1 VRCAADRR
9 GRAALVLAAACLAG
23 FVAGCSPVRSAVPS
37 SAPPAHVFS
46 VGGPGGG
53 FLFVPGS
60 ARARGR
66 PPISVGPVP
75 PASSDRAINLPLNG
89 YADVASLDQT
99 ALSEADALLTQQCM
113 TSRGFVYTA
122 QAPPAQIAALMQDT
136 EYAFGLTSQ
145 AQAAAFGYRQ
155 PRSAVAVAASPAF
168 LGGFATFGDLAR
180 QQRAWTIALLGFA
193 PGARV
198 GSVRQP
204 GCLQQTESQLYGA
217 RGALADPVPAIA
229 VQAST
234 WTQSDPRI
242 QTLDARWSR
251 CMAARGFRYG
261 NPEQPADAQW
271 PARPS
276 SGSTEIRTAEA
287 DVACKQ
293 QVNFAHT
300 WLAVEAAYQSA
311 LIGQD
316 QSTLSGLQASFGRM
330 LRRAEALLSLPA
342 RAGAR

>member
-1 VRCAADRR
+1 VRCAADGR
-9 GRAALVLAAACLAG
+9 GRVAVLLAAA
-23 FVAGCSPVRSAVPS
+23 FVAGCSPVGRAAPS
-37 SAPPAHVFS
+37 SSPAAHVFS

-60 ARARGR
+60 ARAKGR
-66 PPISVGPVP
+66 PPVSVGPIP
-75 PASSDRAINLPLNG
+75 PVSSDRAINLPLNG
-89 YADVASLDQT
+89 YADVATLDQT

-136 EYAFGLTSQ
+136 EYAFGLTSP
-145 AQAAAFGYRQ
+145 AQAAAFGYSQ
-155 PRSAVAVAASPAF
+155 PRSAVAAAAGPAF

-180 QQRAWTIALLGFA
+180 QQRPWTIALLGFA

-198 GSVRQP
+198 GPVRQP
-204 GCLQQTESQLYGA
+204 GCLQQAESELYGA

-242 QTLDARWSR
+242 QALDARWSR
-251 CMAARGFRYG
+251 CLAARGFRYG
-261 NPEQPADAQW
+261 NPEQPADAHW
-271 PARPS
+271 PARPAPDS
-276 SGSTEIRTAEA
+276 AEIRTAEA
-287 DVACKQ
+287 DVACKE

-311 LIGQD
+311 LIEQD
-316 QSTLSGLQASFGRM
+316 LSTLSALQASFRTM
-330 LRRAEALLSLPA
+330 LARAERLLGLASRP
-342 RAGAR
+342 